1 MQEGY
6 PGLEGVKILII
17 YVFSHTYLSVVYKL
31 TVMCYDTISVML
43 GGLMLFY
50 WQYYLLH
57 VEGIILLQ
65 FELEIG
71 LCGP

>member
-17 YVFSHTYLSVVYKL
+17 YVLSHTYLSVVI
-31 TVMCYDTISVML
+31 CYDTISVML

-57 VEGIILLQ
+57 
-65 FELEIG
+65 
-71 LCGP
+71 

>member
-57 VEGIILLQ
+57 
-65 FELEIG
+65 
-71 LCGP
+71 